1 MQGPSIEFADVGLVL
16 GNTTILENVTFNVRA
31 GSIHCIVG
39 ANGGGKT
46 SLVRSLAGQ
55 MPHTGRISI
64 QWQESRTMGY
74 VPQSMEF
81 DRSLPL
87 TVLDFMALTAP
98 RRPAFLGPGKARRR
112 QIEDT
117 LGRVGMREKARSRL
131 GSLSGGERQRV
142 VFAQALLPEPS
153 LLILDEPMSA
163 LDVSGRAIVEQV
175 IRDFAAGGGT
185 VVWINHDLAQVS
197 AMANAVTRIER
208 RVVDA

>member
-1 MQGPSIEFADVGLVL
+1 MKGPSIEFADVGLVL
-16 GNTTILENVTFNVRA
+16 GNSIILEGVSFNVRA

-64 QWQESRTMGY
+64 HWQEGRTIGY

-98 RRPAFLGPGKARRR
+98 RRPAFLGPAQARRR
-112 QIEDT
+112 HIEAT
-117 LGRVGMREKARSRL
+117 LARLGMGTMLRARP
-131 GSLSGGERQRV
+131 GSLSGGERQRLL
-142 VFAQALLPEPS
+142 FAQALVPEPS
-153 LLILDEPMSA
+153 LLLLDEPMSA
-163 LDVSGRAIVEQV
+163 LDVSGRAIMEQA
-175 IRDFAAGGGT
+175 IQGFAAGGGT
-185 VVWINHDLAQVS
+185 VVWINHDLEQV
-197 AMANAVTRIER
+197 AKLADAVTRIER
-208 RVVDA
+208 RVVNA